1 MERLQSVPFLYR
13 WSITLVF
20 VGVIVALSVTPG
32 IERPGDTLFNW
43 LVINTATLIQKAM
56 HVGVYAVL
64 AVLWMWTLERIDSRL
79 RRASLTLIITVGLGV
94 LLEWYQIQVPG
105 RFGSVIDVLLDLA
118 GVLIG
123 LIAALF
129 LL

>member
-1 MERLQSVPFLYR
+1 MYR
-13 WSITLVF
+13 WFITLVF

-94 LLEWYQIQVPG
+94 LLEWYQIQVSG

>member
-13 WSITLVF
+13 WFITLVF